1 VSIAESVL
9 QASSLVYL
17 LTASKPG
24 ETTALEAV
32 VDELTGVFSSFHGRE
47 VGWNGNHNQGCSS
60 VCSNEVDTC
69 IRWCKGVPAVSS
81 WLQA

>member
-1 VSIAESVL
+1 MSIAES
-9 QASSLVYL
+9 SSLVYL

-32 VDELTGVFSSFHGRE
+32 VDELTGVFSSFHGRRLDGMGTTIKA
-47 VGWNGNHNQGCSS
+47 VV
-60 VCSNEVDTC
+60 VCVVTRYRGRY
-69 IRWCKGVPAVSS
+69 IRWCKGVPVVSS

>member
-1 VSIAESVL
+1 
-9 QASSLVYL
+9 
-17 LTASKPG
+17 
-24 ETTALEAV
+24 

-81 WLQA
+81 WFQA